1 MNEIAL
7 DNQKVISDGIK
18 KQEYELEETASKS
31 KNASPLEMKK
41 ATPVPTPT
49 PEPIIIPKTKEEMK
63 SLQKLGFTYDEAQ
76 TLDPEVIPFQE
87 QYEKIN
93 GMEQVLAMHQDIF
106 GELIEAWKIQFVGE
120 KEIVDYTTQPKHYE
134 EWSWR
139 KRLTFDKE
147 KYENVLSWFEKDE
160 TRRSLK

>member
-1 MNEIAL
+1 M
-7 DNQKVISDGIK
+7 
-18 KQEYELEETASKS
+18 
-31 KNASPLEMKK
+31 
-41 ATPVPTPT
+41 
-49 PEPIIIPKTKEEMK
+49 
-63 SLQKLGFTYDEAQ
+63 
-76 TLDPEVIPFQE
+76 IPFQE

-106 GELIEAWKIQFVGE
+106 GELIEAWKIQFDGE
-120 KEIVDYTTQPKHYE
+120 KEKVDYTTQPKHYE